1 MPEPPTSPPEGST
14 KRSLRSQLIVGL
26 LLAVLGFAA
35 VAQMR
40 LTRDDSDYSGQRRE
54 VLIELLDSLFSAAE
68 RTLGQVDELERTR
81 DELLSSSERRQIAID
96 EAESRLQV
104 LEVLTGTVAA
114 TGPGV
119 TITITD
125 PEDSVAAASL
135 LNGIE
140 ELRDAGAE
148 AIEINDTVRVV
159 ASTFFTEQD
168 GEVLIDGVAV
178 RPPYLIDAI
187 GSSHTLSEAVIFPGG
202 LVDEI
207 ERLGGTA
214 SVEEANLV
222 EVGSLHSIDAPEYSQ
237 PTEG

>member
-1 MPEPPTSPPEGST
+1 M
-14 KRSLRSQLIVGL
+14 GL

-202 LVDEI
+202 LADEI
-207 ERLGGTA
+207 ERLGGTV

-222 EVGSLHSIDAPEYSQ
+222 EVGSLHSIDTPEYSQ